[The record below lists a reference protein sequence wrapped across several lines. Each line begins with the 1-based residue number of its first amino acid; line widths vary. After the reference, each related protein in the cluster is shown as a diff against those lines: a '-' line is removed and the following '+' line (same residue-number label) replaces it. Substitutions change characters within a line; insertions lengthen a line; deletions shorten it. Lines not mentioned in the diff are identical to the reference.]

1 MQTRNLGKSDL
12 KVSVAGLGCNNF
24 GWFLDREKSLEV
36 IGAAIDAGIN
46 FFDTANNYGFP
57 PGESERI
64 LGEAVRGRRDGVIIA
79 TKVGDKVGDSDENQ
93 GAAPA
98 YVRRALEQSLT
109 NLGTD
114 YVDLYQLHYPDPK
127 VPIAETLGAFDQL
140 IQEGKVR
147 YVGCANHSAAQL
159 AEALDAAGATH
170 RAAFISCQSEY
181 SLLARDVERDLAPL
195 MAKNGVG
202 FLPYF
207 PLANGLLTGKYL
219 GGDDSAGRL
228 ETLKQIPFFEKFLTP
243 ERFEK
248 VGRLAEISRKS
259 DIPMVT
265 LALGWLA
272 AQPFVSSVIAGA
284 TKAEQVRTNAEACM
298 TALPQELLSELDQ
311 L

>member
-24 GWFLDREKSLEV
+24 GWFLDKEKSLEV
-36 IGAAIDAGIN
+36 IGAALDAGIN

-79 TKVGDKVGDSDENQ
+79 TKVGDRVGDSDENQ

-98 YVRRALEQSLT
+98 YVRQALEESLA

-127 VPIAETLGAFDQL
+127 VPIAETLGAFDEL

-159 AEALDAAGATH
+159 AEALEAAGTRH
-170 RAAFISCQSEY
+170 RAAFVSCQSEY
-181 SLLARDVERDLAPL
+181 SLLAREVENELAPL
-195 MAKNGVG
+195 MVKNDVG

-248 VGRLAEISRKS
+248 VGRLAEISDKS
-259 DIPMVT
+259 GIPMVK

-284 TKAEQVRTNAEACM
+284 TKAEQVRANAEACM
-298 TALPQELLSELDQ
+298 TILPQDLLSELDQ

>member
-1 MQTRNLGKSDL
+1 MEKRNLGKSDL
-12 KVSVAGLGCNNF
+12 KVSIAGLGCNNF
-24 GWFLDREKSLEV
+24 GWFLDKEKSLEV
-36 IGAAIDAGIN
+36 ISAALDAGIN

-64 LGEAVRGRRDGVIIA
+64 LGEAFRGRRDSVIIA
-79 TKVGDKVGDSDENQ
+79 TKVGDKVGDSDDNQ

-98 YVRRALEQSLT
+98 YVRRALEESLA

-114 YVDLYQLHYPDPK
+114 YVDLYQLHYPDAN
-127 VPIAETLGAFDQL
+127 VPIGETLAAFDQL

-181 SLLARDVERDLAPL
+181 SLLARDVESELAPL
-195 MAKNGVG
+195 MIANGVG

-219 GGDDSAGRL
+219 GGDDSSGRL
-228 ETLKQIPFFEKFLTP
+228 ETLKQIPFFDKFLTP

-248 VGRLAEISRKS
+248 VGRLGEISRKS
-259 DIPMVT
+259 SIPMVK

-272 AQPFVSSVIAGA
+272 AKPFVSSVIAGA
-284 TKAEQVRTNAEACM
+284 TKPEQVYANAQACM
-298 TALPQELLSELDQ
+298 TVLPQDIMAELDQ

>member
-98 YVRRALEQSLT
+98 YVRQALEQSLT

-181 SLLARDVERDLAPL
+181 SLLARDVESDLAPL

-248 VGRLAEISRKS
+248 VGRLAEISRRS
-259 DIPMVT
+259 GIPMVT

-284 TKAEQVRTNAEACM
+284 TKAEQVRANAEACM

>member
-24 GWFLDREKSLEV
+24 GWFLDKEKSLEV
-36 IGAAIDAGIN
+36 IGAALDAGIN

-98 YVRRALEQSLT
+98 YVRQALEGSLA

-127 VPIAETLGAFDQL
+127 VPIAETLGAFDEL

-159 AEALDAAGATH
+159 AEALEGAGTRH
-170 RAAFISCQSEY
+170 RAAFVSCQSEY
-181 SLLARDVERDLAPL
+181 SLLAREVENELAPL
-195 MAKNGVG
+195 MVKNDVG

-248 VGRLAEISRKS
+248 VGRLADISDKS
-259 DIPMVT
+259 GIPMVK
-265 LALGWLA
+265 LALGWLV

-284 TKAEQVRTNAEACM
+284 TKAEQVRANAEACM
-298 TALPQELLSELDQ
+298 TILPRNLLSELDQ

>member
-36 IGAAIDAGIN
+36 IDAALDAGIN

-98 YVRRALEQSLT
+98 YVHQALEQSLT

-181 SLLARDVERDLAPL
+181 SLLARDVESDLAPL

-248 VGRLAEISRKS
+248 VGRLAEISRRS
-259 DIPMVT
+259 GIPMVT

-284 TKAEQVRTNAEACM
+284 TKAEQVRANAEACM

>member
-1 MQTRNLGKSDL
+1 MQTRNLGKSEL

-64 LGEAVRGRRDGVIIA
+64 LGEAVRGRRDGIIIA

-98 YVRRALEQSLT
+98 YVRQALEQSLT

-127 VPIAETLGAFDQL
+127 VPIAETMGAFDQL

-181 SLLARDVERDLAPL
+181 SLLARDVESELAPL
-195 MAKNGVG
+195 MLKNGVG

-259 DIPMVT
+259 GIPMVK

-284 TKAEQVRTNAEACM
+284 TKAEQVRANAEACM